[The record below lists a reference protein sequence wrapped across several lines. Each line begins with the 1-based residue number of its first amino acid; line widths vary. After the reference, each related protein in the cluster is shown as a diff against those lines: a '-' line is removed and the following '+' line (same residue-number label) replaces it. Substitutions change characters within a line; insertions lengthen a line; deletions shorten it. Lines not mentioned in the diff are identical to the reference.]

1 MNCKHSTDR
10 SSPGAIT
17 LSSVSHI
24 TREISNALVHIS
36 TKDGIPYNHHLSG
49 IHWNNYQATVIRQHH
64 LHENWRNHESIS
76 QIAVQSWENWPDKQY
91 FESVKAEY
99 PLHLMKPMRTTDS
112 KTEKFNPLMIIE
124 TDESNFEKR
133 IEETLEF
140 LNSRSNVSL
149 LFANRNI
156 KEYVHSRI
164 MTDKNVERHVESF
177 SPWTIKGL
185 ERDAVVIIGGYT
197 ASYHDH
203 DTRGLYDDY
212 GNTTNPSVKREVDLL
227 RRKMIVS
234 LTRAKDQ
241 LILIESPKSFK
252 KSEKFRFVSL
262 DMPRFTA
269 PGHSEVR
276 VTSKDDLV
284 QSLERFFKES
294 RITKGDISVIR
305 ISEGLSIIERARNEQ
320 KNEKG
325 IWIL

>member
-1 MNCKHSTDR
+1 
-10 SSPGAIT
+10 
-17 LSSVSHI
+17 
-24 TREISNALVHIS
+24 
-36 TKDGIPYNHHLSG
+36 
-49 IHWNNYQATVIRQHH
+49 
-64 LHENWRNHESIS
+64 
-76 QIAVQSWENWPDKQY
+76 
-91 FESVKAEY
+91 
-99 PLHLMKPMRTTDS
+99 
-112 KTEKFNPLMIIE
+112 
-124 TDESNFEKR
+124 
-133 IEETLEF
+133 
-140 LNSRSNVSL
+140 
-149 LFANRNI
+149 
-156 KEYVHSRI
+156 

-269 PGHSEVR
+269 
-276 VTSKDDLV
+276 
-284 QSLERFFKES
+284 
-294 RITKGDISVIR
+294 
-305 ISEGLSIIERARNEQ
+305 
-320 KNEKG
+320 
-325 IWIL
+325 

>member
-1 MNCKHSTDR
+1 MKFEHKRKNYPEDLFNSEYEVKDVPNNLKIDQYECFKKFEKRFQLGYYDCVMVDEVQDLPDMAVVMLSCL
-10 SSPGAIT
+10 SPNREPNRFIIAGDELQT
-17 LSSVSHI
+17 LNGQEFSWSDYLRSVSHI

-49 IHWNNYQATVIRQHH
+49 IHWNNYEATVIRQHH

-76 QIAVQSWENWPDKQY
+76 QIAVQSWENWPNKQY

-99 PLHLMKPMRTTDS
+99 PLHLMRPMRTTDS

-149 LFANRNI
+149 LFANRNL

-234 LTRAKDQ
+234 LQ
-241 LILIESPKSFK
+241 EPK
-252 KSEKFRFVSL
+252 
-262 DMPRFTA
+262 
-269 PGHSEVR
+269 
-276 VTSKDDLV
+276 
-284 QSLERFFKES
+284 
-294 RITKGDISVIR
+294 I
-305 ISEGLSIIERARNEQ
+305 N
-320 KNEKG
+320 
-325 IWIL
+325 